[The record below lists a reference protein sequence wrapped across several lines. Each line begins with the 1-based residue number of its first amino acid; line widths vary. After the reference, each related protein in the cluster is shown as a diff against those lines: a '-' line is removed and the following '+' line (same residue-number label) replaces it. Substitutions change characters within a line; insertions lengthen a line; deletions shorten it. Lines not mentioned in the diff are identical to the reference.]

1 MRFEADGCEASVQDR
16 TAGAP
21 DGRFRSRTD
30 GSGLKGRPK
39 ERARRGARLRAP
51 CAFSEFFY
59 GVRIPCP

>member
-30 GSGLKGRPK
+30 GSGLK
-39 ERARRGARLRAP
+39 RRGARLRAP
-51 CAFSEFFY
+51 CAFSEFSTEFEFH
-59 GVRIPCP
+59 VRK